1 MNMGF
6 SFLLASVIITGV
18 CILICIV
25 YMSYKISEA
34 WHSMRLIDAEF
45 PSTTKHLTKK
55 NVKKLEDFYNRPASE
70 ARFAMGLF
78 YSDENVNALRRKT
91 SPIKLPKGRYNI
103 RKDKKLL
110 SLTKP
115 LKLCRLSKMIKI

>member
-34 WHSMRLIDAEF
+34 WHSTRVCY
-45 PSTTKHLTKK
+45 K
-55 NVKKLEDFYNRPASE
+55 NLQVFSH
-70 ARFAMGLF
+70 FF
-78 YSDENVNALRRKT
+78 W
-91 SPIKLPKGRYNI
+91 
-103 RKDKKLL
+103 
-110 SLTKP
+110 
-115 LKLCRLSKMIKI
+115 

>member
-6 SFLLASVIITGV
+6 SFLMDSVIITGV

-34 WHSMRLIDAEF
+34 WHSTRLIDAEF

-103 RKDKKLL
+103 
-110 SLTKP
+110 
-115 LKLCRLSKMIKI
+115 

>member
-34 WHSMRLIDAEF
+34 WHSTRLIDAEF

-55 NVKKLEDFYNRPASE
+55 
-70 ARFAMGLF
+70 M
-78 YSDENVNALRRKT
+78 
-91 SPIKLPKGRYNI
+91 
-103 RKDKKLL
+103 
-110 SLTKP
+110 
-115 LKLCRLSKMIKI
+115 